1 MKDLLDASPYKKQQD
16 EAKALVNK
24 WDKTGLLDG
33 LNEDFQ
39 KSGMAVMLENQ
50 ARQLIQENSATGGGA
65 GAGSAGTAGSE
76 EWSGVALPLVR
87 RIFGEIAAQD
97 FVSVQPMNLPSG
109 LVFYLDFKYGTT
121 TSNAA
126 NGYQPEGFGTTTRGV
141 NVPGGSVDSL
151 GGKTGPN
158 NPSGSS
164 APFGVGGLYGEGRYD
179 YSINQVVKDLEHS
192 LDSTLETGEFI
203 TSSVD
208 YKDINFNQ
216 EFSASLA
223 SNTLVKV
230 EMLKSDLAGVDEKA
244 VRSFNFIMDDS
255 VAADN
260 TDIVGILPQFTKLSA
275 DGTKVSFI
283 ITGSTAVTSNAFGIG
298 ANAAG
303 NFATGSVLF
312 TKQPTEADRGD
323 FEDTVGDADDNTE
336 LSIPEVDLQLK
347 SQAIVAK
354 TRKLKAVWSPEL
366 AQDLNAYHSVDA
378 EAELTSMLSEYISM
392 EIDLE
397 ILDMLIS
404 DAVTVDYWSATPGE
418 DYDGAGGN
426 ESDWNITTFYGTR
439 YEWYQTLLGKIQKV
453 SNEIQRLTLR
463 GGANFVVVSPTVATI
478 LESIPGYSVNTDG
491 NKSQFAAGVQVAGSL
506 QNRFTVYKN
515 PYMKENKILV
525 GFRGSNF
532 LETGAVYSPYV
543 PLIMTPLVYDPSD
556 FTPRKGVMTR
566 YAKKMIRPEFYG
578 KIHCK
583 DLNLV

>member
-1 MKDLLDASPYKKQQD
+1 MSDYVNEALLGASPYKKQQD
-16 EAKALVNK
+16 EAKNLVNK

-33 LNEDFQ
+33 LNEDFK

-50 ARQLIQENSATGGGA
+50 AKQLIQENSATGGGA
-65 GAGSAGTAGSE
+65 GSGTAGTAGSE

-109 LVFYLDFKYGTT
+109 LVFYLDFKYGKTT
-121 TSNAA
+121 AGSQA
-126 NGYQPEGFGTTTRGV
+126 EGFGTGNSF
-141 NVPGGSVDSL
+141 NVPGGSVNSL
-151 GGKTGPN
+151 QGKTGAN

-179 YSINQVVKDLEHS
+179 YSINNANTVVLT
-192 LDSTLETGEFI
+192 LDPANATTKYTTG
-203 TSSVD
+203 SVS
-208 YKDINFNQ
+208 YKDVNFNQ
-216 EFSASLA
+216 EFSSSL
-223 SNTLVKV
+223 SDITKV
-230 EMLKSDLAGVDEKA
+230 TVTNSDLVGGDLKA
-244 VRSFNFIMDDS
+244 VRSFN
-255 VAADN
+255 
-260 TDIVGILPQFTKLSA
+260 
-275 DGTKVSFI
+275 
-283 ITGSTAVTSNAFGIG
+283 ITGSAGFDADLLHLIPQFSKDNGDGTSTFLVSGSIALAASGFVA
-298 ANAAG
+298 AN
-303 NFATGSVLF
+303 TLQVVYS
-312 TKQPTEADRGD
+312 KQPTESDRGD
-323 FEDTVGDADDNTE
+323 FEDTAGNATADT
-336 LSIPEVDLQLK
+336 LAIPEVDLQLK
-347 SQAIVAK
+347 SSAIVAK

-404 DAVTVDYWSATPGE
+404 DATTVDFWSATPGE
-418 DYDGAGGN
+418 DYDGSGTSEAN
-426 ESDWNITTFYGTR
+426 WNITTFYGTR
-439 YEWYQTLLGKIQKV
+439 YEWYQTLLGKVQKV

-491 NKSQFAAGVQVAGSL
+491 NKTQFAAGVQVAGSL
-506 QNRFTVYKN
+506 NNRFTVYKN
-515 PYMKENKILV
+515 PYMTENTILV
-525 GFRGSNF
+525 GFRGNNF

>member
-1 MKDLLDASPYKKQQD
+1 MGNYVNEALLDASPYKKQAD
-16 EAKALVNK
+16 ESKHLVSK

-33 LNEDFQ
+33 LNEEFQ
-39 KSGMAVMLENQ
+39 KSGMATMLENQ
-50 ARQLIQENSATGGGA
+50 AKQLINENSGTGGSNGGGA
-65 GAGSAGTAGSE
+65 AAAGSE

-87 RIFGEIAAQD
+87 RIFGEIASQD

-121 TSNAA
+121 TSGNQGL
-126 NGYQPEGFGTTTRGV
+126 GYGSAQSAPV
-141 NVPGGSVDSL
+141 AGGDVSSL
-151 GGKTGPN
+151 AGKTGPN
-158 NPSGSS
+158 SPSGSS
-164 APFGVGGLYGEGRYD
+164 APFGVGGLYGAGRYD
-179 YSINQVVKDLEHS
+179 YSINQAESGVLTDGTAIAGAAATTTYES
-192 LDSTLETGEFI
+192 G
-203 TSSVD
+203 SVT

-216 EFSASLA
+216 EHSASLA
-223 SNTLVKV
+223 AGELVKINV
-230 EMLKSDLAGVDEKA
+230 LGSDLTNADFKA
-244 VRSFNFIMDDS
+244 VRAF
-255 VAADN
+255 
-260 TDIVGILPQFTKLSA
+260 GISSASA
-275 DGTKVSFI
+275 DSTFVNLLPEFTSHDGTNVSFI
-283 ITGSTAVTSNAFGIG
+283 VSGSSVAGVGDPAQHIKIG
-298 ANAAG
+298 
-303 NFATGSVLF
+303 F
-312 TKQPTEADRGD
+312 TTQPTESDRGD
-323 FEDTVGDADDNTE
+323 FEDTAGDATADS
-336 LSIPEVDLQLK
+336 LAIPEVDLQLK

-404 DAVTVDYWSATPGE
+404 DAVTEDFWSATPGE
-418 DYDGAGGN
+418 DYNGTGTN
-426 ESDWNITTFYGTR
+426 EDAWAITTFYGTR

-478 LESIPGYSVNTDG
+478 LESIPGYSVSTDG
-491 NKSQFAAGVQVAGSL
+491 NKSSFAAGVQVAGSL

-515 PYMKENKILV
+515 PYMTENTVLV

-578 KIHCK
+578 TINCK

>member
-1 MKDLLDASPYKKQQD
+1 MSDYVNDALLGASPYKKQA
-16 EAKALVNK
+16 EESKALVSK

-39 KSGMAVMLENQ
+39 RSGMAVMLENQ
-50 ARQLIQENSATGGGA
+50 AKQLISENSGTG
-65 GAGSAGTAGSE
+65 GTAGGSTNGASSE
-76 EWSGVALPLVR
+76 EWAGVALPLVR

-109 LVFYLDFKYGTT
+109 LVFYLDFKYGKTT
-121 TSNAA
+121 AGTNAEGYGAADTS
-126 NGYQPEGFGTTTRGV
+126 GFG
-141 NVPGGSVDSL
+141 VPGSRVSSI
-151 GGKTGPN
+151 GGKTGP
-158 NPSGSS
+158 SS
-164 APFGVGGLYGEGRYD
+164 PGGQGDQVAPFGVGGLYGEGRYD
-179 YSINQVVKDLEHS
+179 YSINSQLSSELT
-192 LDSTLETGEFI
+192 LDGTTDSGKYKTG
-203 TSSVD
+203 SVS

-216 EFSASLA
+216 EFSSSL
-223 SNTLVKV
+223 SSFSKITVGTG
-230 EMLKSDLAGVDEKA
+230 DLSALDKKA
-244 VRSFNFIMDDS
+244 VRSFNLTGSAGFTTANGLALHM
-255 VAADN
+255 
-260 TDIVGILPQFTKLSA
+260 LPQFTTHDESA
-275 DGTKVSFI
+275 DTISFI
-283 ITGSTAVTSNAFGIG
+283 VSGSTG
-298 ANAAG
+298 AIVAA
-303 NFATGSVLF
+303 NKLKVIYSKA
-312 TKQPTEADRGD
+312 PTEEARGD
-323 FEDTVGDADDNTE
+323 FEDKTGNANADT
-336 LSIPEVDLQLK
+336 LAIPEVDLQLQ
-347 SQAIVAK
+347 SSAIVAK

-404 DAVTVDYWSATPGE
+404 DAATVDFWSVTPGE
-418 DYDGAGGN
+418 DYDGSGTGEAN
-426 ESDWNITTFYGTR
+426 WNITTFYGTR
-439 YEWYQTLLGKIQKV
+439 FEWYQTLLGKIQKV

-478 LESIPGYSVNTDG
+478 LESIPGYSVSTDG

-515 PYMKENKILV
+515 PYMTENTILV